1 MLENAGAIVYTP
13 RERDWQRNEVIV
25 DNDTHPQGCIYQEIK
40 SRKGKWKTAPTPA
53 FAQKRLVYRDGQNP
67 FEEGTARFASTEKKP
82 EKAFAQWIPHIPET
96 GKYAVYVTYQTLPGS
111 VSDAKYLV
119 FHKGGV
125 TEFLVNQQ
133 IGGGTWVYLGT
144 FEFDKGTNDYG
155 MVVLSNESRQKEWYA
170 PMPFVLAE
178 EWETYRAVEKP
189 AACPVIWKGHAM
201 PHNGRVFLIRFTV
214 PAKVRMTIPMI

>member
-53 FAQKRLVYRDGQNP
+53 FAQNDW
-67 FEEGTARFASTEKKP
+67 FTGTDKILLKKVQP
-82 EKAFAQWIPHIPET
+82 ALPPPRKTGKAFAQWIPHIPET

-178 EWETYRAVEKP
+178 EWETYRAVENQRP
-189 AACPVIWKGHAM
+189 APLS
-201 PHNGRVFLIRFTV
+201 GRGTLCRTMVGFSLFGLQSQR
-214 PAKVRMTIPMI
+214 R